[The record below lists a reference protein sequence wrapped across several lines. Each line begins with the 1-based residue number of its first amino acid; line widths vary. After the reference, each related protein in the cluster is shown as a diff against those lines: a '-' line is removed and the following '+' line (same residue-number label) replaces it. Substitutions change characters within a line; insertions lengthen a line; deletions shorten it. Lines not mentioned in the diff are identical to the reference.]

1 MLETSHLVAKFC
13 FDTAENEQSEAD
25 MSMVFAILMN
35 WR

>member
-1 MLETSHLVAKFC
+1 MLKISHLVAKFR
-13 FDTAENEQSEAD
+13 FDTADNEQSEAD